1 MAALWRWLTGTRR
14 AWDPERLAKG
24 DPWVRLPLAPPLP
37 AFGPGA
43 GHDFPHYL
51 EGTSRVRVATPRD
64 VAEWLTGCRYAD
76 DTILLDEHDYWQHPC
91 TFEVVRSGDCEDYAL
106 WAWRKLVEARYDA
119 DFVVGM
125 HRRTDGV
132 EGRHAWV
139 TFREGDAEYVLDGVQ
154 RSVEA
159 IIRLRAAAADEYTP
173 QVGVTRTGVR
183 FAYAGL
189 YRTAWGRQMP
199 LTPHEDRPGGR

>member
-1 MAALWRWLTGTRR
+1 MS
-14 AWDPERLAKG
+14 
-24 DPWVRLPLAPPLP
+24 PPLP

-51 EGTSRVRVATPRD
+51 EGTSRVAVKSPDEVAR
-64 VAEWLTGCRYAD
+64 WLLECRYAD
-76 DTILLDEHDYWQHPC
+76 DAALLDEHDYWQHPC
-91 TFEVVRSGDCEDYAL
+91 TFEVVRSGDCEDYSL

-125 HRRTDGV
+125 HRRVDGV

-139 TFREGDAEYVLDGVQ
+139 VFRDAESEYVLDGVQ
-154 RSVEA
+154 RTVEA
-159 IIRLRAAAADEYTP
+159 MIRLRSDAAGAYTP
-173 QVGVTRTGVR
+173 QVGASAIGRR

-189 YRTAWGRQMP
+189 YRTDWGRRVR
-199 LTPHEDRPGGR
+199 LVAHDR